1 MSKKGNRNAMNY
13 NRPSA
18 GYQKNLYRQKMNQ
31 EGIKAPKTPDSKK
44 LRIVGIVMIVVWVI
58 LTVLLFIYLR
68 WTGLLIGVIIG
79 AIAAGGMYLYM
90 RNMQNN
96 VIKYYKK
103 VGLTE
108 EMYINELK
116 RRNVDKKQIDAYRKI
131 WRKVKI

>member
-1 MSKKGNRNAMNY
+1 
-13 NRPSA
+13 
-18 GYQKNLYRQKMNQ
+18 
-31 EGIKAPKTPDSKK
+31 IKAPKTPDAKK

-79 AIAAGGMYLYM
+79 ALAAGGMYLYM